1 MANRNK
7 VQNKKSPEELR
18 KEKLKNRLQILL
30 YLSVIL
36 ASIAAVILIA
46 VFVLDPISIY
56 RSAGKLAEEG
66 NYALAIERYESL
78 DGFFNSEK
86 KILELRN
93 TEIEK
98 YIADGDYGQ
107 AVSLA
112 ESAGVLEQYISEK
125 PEIFY
130 EYAKQ
135 QAEINPSVAQ
145 TYISYVTDYPGAKE
159 LYDEICL
166 RNARFQVEIHRYAE
180 VLQSFDAASSFDWL
194 TTLDAQE
201 AYDYAEDI
209 ARCSYLRAA
218 KVLDLLQ
225 EDEKATQ
232 RRAQLD
238 AYLAY
243 CGEKTCISDTA
254 NSNAVNTVNV
264 FDFFVEDA
272 TEYLIVVNGDMQA
285 VYDAANNA
293 FAKDTD
299 GSYFALTDDF
309 DTGVSYEYRFCL
321 LENGTI
327 QEKMTATFKDG
338 TVSEYTRL
346 WS

>member
-1 MANRNK
+1 MADKNK
-7 VQNKKSPEELR
+7 TKNKKNTE
-18 KEKLKNRLQILL
+18 KIKKTKLKNSLQTLL
-30 YLSVIL
+30 YFCIIL
-36 ASIAAVILIA
+36 AVIAAIILFA
-46 VFVLDPISIY
+46 MFVLDPISIY

-66 NYALAIERYESL
+66 NYAQAIERYESL

-86 KILELRN
+86 KIFELRN
-93 TEIEK
+93 NQFVQYVADGEYGQAVALAENSGEIEK
-98 YIADGDYGQ
+98 Y
-107 AVSLA
+107 VA
-112 ESAGVLEQYISEK
+112 EMPGV
-125 PEIFY
+125 FY

-166 RNARFQVEIHRYAE
+166 RNARFQVEMHRYAE

-218 KVLDLLQ
+218 KVLDLLT

-232 RRAQLD
+232 RRAQLEP
-238 AYLAY
+238 YLAC

-254 NSNAVNTVNV
+254 GDAVNAVNV
-264 FDFFVEDA
+264 FDFFIEDE
-272 TEYLIVVNGDMQA
+272 TEYLIVVNGNMQA
-285 VYDAANNA
+285 VYDAGNNA

-309 DTGVSYEYRFCL
+309 ESGISYEYRFYL
-321 LENGTI
+321 LENGSI